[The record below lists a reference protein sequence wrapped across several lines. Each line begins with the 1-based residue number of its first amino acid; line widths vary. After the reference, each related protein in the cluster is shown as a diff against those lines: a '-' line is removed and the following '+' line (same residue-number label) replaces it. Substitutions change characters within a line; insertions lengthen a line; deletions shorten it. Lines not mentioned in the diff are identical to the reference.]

1 VVYARPE
8 ILVLFPSNPKPV
20 TFHHLH
26 KQALLAIILVGC
38 CFVSHAQSS
47 ASLLA
52 DLQKAGTANQ
62 KADILYLISSRYA
75 NFLKIDSS
83 LYYAGKIKE
92 ISEQNNYRAGIG
104 KYWLATASALRFRS
118 KFEEARESLQKA
130 IAIFEKEKN
139 FTFLGKSYEILATT
153 YSIPG
158 DNLASVAYYRKAI
171 EYTTLAKDTF
181 SLSKQYFEIGKVF
194 YHSFSTDSAI
204 IYLTKALSI
213 AEILKDGQRIFLIAG
228 SIGSLFLATDNYPE
242 ARRYLEYS
250 LRNQSGMSDIISLLL
265 RLGDYTD
272 CLIKLHAFT
281 LADSV
286 LKVFESTAPKKDEWC
301 QAFLNDL
308 KGSLQYAQGNYPEAL
323 DFYQA
328 AYTLPLIE
336 MEFANKTIIFD
347 LGKTEVQLGRYRDA
361 ITHLHEAKKLHNT
374 LKFAPNGMLVD
385 SLISECFVKIG
396 RPDSALQYF
405 RSYEVLK
412 DSVRSV
418 QKLKTIMD
426 VSARYETEKKEQ
438 EIKILEK
445 EAAYQKLLAKNHN
458 QQKNIAWISIALIM
472 AGGGYFTYR
481 YIRKRKLQN
490 QQVVLNERLR
500 ISRELHDE
508 VGSTLSGIAMVSH
521 LTKEQIKAA
530 KTEQVEKSLSTINQ
544 SATEMVGKLNDIIW
558 LVNPGKDSFQQLIER
573 LDEFATE
580 VAGTK
585 DIDLKINVET
595 DLAQVDL
602 PVDKRREIYLFCKEA
617 INNAIKYSNAG
628 LITLTIRE
636 TDNKKI
642 NVFITDNGDGFDP
655 LRVRKGNGL
664 TNMQQR
670 VEKINGEYLLQ
681 TSPGSGTKHSLLFKI
696 T

>member
-1 VVYARPE
+1 
-8 ILVLFPSNPKPV
+8 
-20 TFHHLH
+20 
-26 KQALLAIILVGC
+26 
-38 CFVSHAQSS
+38 
-47 ASLLA
+47 
-52 DLQKAGTANQ
+52 
-62 KADILYLISSRYA
+62 
-75 NFLKIDSS
+75 
-83 LYYAGKIKE
+83 
-92 ISEQNNYRAGIG
+92 
-104 KYWLATASALRFRS
+104 
-118 KFEEARESLQKA
+118 
-130 IAIFEKEKN
+130 
-139 FTFLGKSYEILATT
+139 
-153 YSIPG
+153 
-158 DNLASVAYYRKAI
+158 
-171 EYTTLAKDTF
+171 
-181 SLSKQYFEIGKVF
+181 
-194 YHSFSTDSAI
+194 
-204 IYLTKALSI
+204 
-213 AEILKDGQRIFLIAG
+213 
-228 SIGSLFLATDNYPE
+228 
-242 ARRYLEYS
+242 
-250 LRNQSGMSDIISLLL
+250 
-265 RLGDYTD
+265 
-272 CLIKLHAFT
+272 
-281 LADSV
+281 
-286 LKVFESTAPKKDEWC
+286 
-301 QAFLNDL
+301 
-308 KGSLQYAQGNYPEAL
+308 
-323 DFYQA
+323 
-328 AYTLPLIE
+328 
-336 MEFANKTIIFD
+336 
-347 LGKTEVQLGRYRDA
+347 
-361 ITHLHEAKKLHNT
+361 
-374 LKFAPNGMLVD
+374 MLVD

-544 SATEMVGKLNDIIW
+544 SATEMVGKLSDIIW